1 MINQLTN
8 KCEYSGPYALPD
20 YELEGVGDLA
30 VCPMCIDA
38 FDSRSEGR
46 FKRVVY
52 ALPSLSLKS
61 ILMKPF
67 SVIFE
72 DDHINLQHIPKLH
85 KNRKLSINEKRRR

>member
-1 MINQLTN
+1 MIHQLTN
-8 KCEYSGPYALPD
+8 KHSGSYALPD

-46 FKRVVY
+46 FKRVIY

-61 ILMKPF
+61 ILLKPF
-67 SVIFE
+67 SVISE
-72 DDHINLQHIPKLH
+72 DDDIELQHIPKLH